1 MSRRD
6 QLVQQNIARAR
17 SKPEAPA
24 QQESAGK
31 QFLGGGEGAGGPK
44 SFFGGN
50 FDVYS
55 RLESIGFD
63 KRPGGDASMRGG
75 VAYIRIWRRGGMAAS
90 SQTTVAFSD
99 VPSIDFQTALRT
111 DLSSLFGPNQLTL
124 GEDFASGFA
133 GQSLSNTPFPTTPNL
148 PITQSLL
155 NRQKDLGKQTP
166 GASPG
171 TGLAA
176 ANIFGNQIV
185 AQTPFTPFSL
195 QNRFRPSPFLQS
207 PSVFGSSA
215 FVPTSALGNVVSANP
230 NGLVSTLSGIALSS
244 LLRPAGF
251 RQSYPSYLMGPR
263 RPSPPYLGQAQAPKT
278 SSSGGLQGEMMWQ
291 FLFNPSELELD
302 AGPEFKSAETWAVS
316 DKANSGQPLHWSHNK
331 NAQLKFNS
339 VLLNGFVFGR
349 KVEELEQGLIELFMA
364 RDGVGQHGPHVLEFV
379 WGKRTFGPCVIKSI
393 VVKEKMWD
401 EGEVVNAELS
411 FTLEQVPEWTINDGA
426 YVDIARPGRQ
436 PLQEDVGRPV
446 SGAQGA
452 TEAGTTETPG
462 GGNGSDQ
469 KAENQQQ
476 SSTTDFTACK
486 QLQLLSSQANGFQ
499 PIAGNMGGIFGSGYN
514 SNFNKNNS
522 DYRREVI
529 DKAVSLGVTPSGEC
543 TQEGIATLYNRT
555 VNDNS
560 RTQVGTFTYRVPSR
574 NEQLERAD
582 KATTERMKKCASNI
596 ETRATNFYFQK
607 GCQRF
612 QKNKN
617 STTEQ
622 L

>member
-31 QFLGGGEGAGGPK
+31 QFLGGGGGAGGPK

-263 RPSPPYLGQAQAPKT
+263 RPSPPYLGQAQAPKN

-452 TEAGTTETPG
+452 TEAAAGAPSPAPG
-462 GGNGSDQ
+462 GGSSSDQ
-469 KAENQQQ
+469 KPPTSAPPDQNANLNLRAKCTNLGRAINNLKSIQ
-476 SSTTDFTACK
+476 SSPNFLGISQQNPAQAQERLRLYTVFYNYAQINQITPINVGLATPDNIEKVINEQWDRNSQGQTRSGRLQTRYPTTSANNVI
-486 QLQLLSSQANGFQ
+486 SQGTSFL
-499 PIAGNMGGIFGSGYN
+499 IGNL
-514 SNFNKNNS
+514 
-522 DYRREVI
+522 E
-529 DKAVSLGVTPSGEC
+529 
-543 TQEGIATLYNRT
+543 
-555 VNDNS
+555 
-560 RTQVGTFTYRVPSR
+560 TQV
-574 NEQLERAD
+574 A
-582 KATTERMKKCASNI
+582 
-596 ETRATNFYFQK
+596 
-607 GCQRF
+607 
-612 QKNKN
+612 
-617 STTEQ
+617 STTCVNA
-622 L
+622 LR

>member
-24 QQESAGK
+24 QQESVGK
-31 QFLGGGEGAGGPK
+31 QFLGGGGGGAGGPK

-111 DLSSLFGPNQLTL
+111 DLSGLFGPNQPTFTD
-124 GEDFASGFA
+124 DFSSAFTDPVPFNFA
-133 GQSLSNTPFPTTPNL
+133 TTPNL

-195 QNRFRPSPFLQS
+195 LNRFRPSPFLQS

-263 RPSPPYLGQAQAPKT
+263 RPSPPYLGQAQAPKN

-462 GGNGSDQ
+462 GGESPSQTEQRPNTPPPSSSSALSVQTCTQARNLSSNLKDLEKRSG
-469 KAENQQQ
+469 Q
-476 SSTTDFTACK
+476 SVFDNIAGASLPRVEGLGK
-486 QLQLLSSQANGFQ
+486 QLEALFKSNASVINRLS
-499 PIAGNMGGIFGSGYN
+499 GIDP
-514 SNFNKNNS
+514 KCLKICPKE
-522 DYRREVI
+522 DYYFRN
-529 DKAVSLGVTPSGEC
+529 T
-543 TQEGIATLYNRT
+543 ATLIT
-555 VNDNS
+555 NS
-560 RTQVGTFTYRVPSR
+560 YLGCIRS
-574 NEQLERAD
+574 
-582 KATTERMKKCASNI
+582 CSNQI
-596 ETRATNFYFQK
+596 YSKIDPFYFDNEK
-607 GCQRF
+607 CIKTDTIR
-612 QKNKN
+612 
-617 STTEQ
+617 Q

>member
-31 QFLGGGEGAGGPK
+31 QFLGGGGGAGGPK

-111 DLSSLFGPNQLTL
+111 DLSGLFGPNQLTL

-195 QNRFRPSPFLQS
+195 LNRFRPSPFLQS

-230 NGLVSTLSGIALSS
+230 NGLVSTLSGVALSA

-263 RPSPPYLGQAQAPKT
+263 RPSPPYLGQAQAPKN

-452 TEAGTTETPG
+452 AEAGTTETPG
-462 GGNGSDQ
+462 GGESSSQTEQRPNTPPPSANERLCQRAYYYTGLFTQFITKINNVNIFFGSRDDTRRIVSEFLIQYQNATQELGSDF
-469 KAENQQQ
+469 
-476 SSTTDFTACK
+476 SSTSRATEIYRRTEDILNPNRPGGRLDGGQIK
-486 QLQLLSSQANGFQ
+486 GYINGY
-499 PIAGNMGGIFGSGYN
+499 IREAIDRARAIY
-514 SNFNKNNS
+514 NNS
-522 DYRREVI
+522 SKCPNTTGSTIQPGR
-529 DKAVSLGVTPSGEC
+529 T
-543 TQEGIATLYNRT
+543 TQP
-555 VNDNS
+555 NS
-560 RTQVGTFTYRVPSR
+560 PILA
-574 NEQLERAD
+574 NP
-582 KATTERMKKCASNI
+582 
-596 ETRATNFYFQK
+596 TN
-607 GCQRF
+607 
-612 QKNKN
+612 
-617 STTEQ
+617 